1 MADTLG
7 SVGVI
12 ASTLL
17 IQWYGWT
24 GFDPIASLFIA
35 ALIMASVIPLVI
47 DCGRVLSLDLGG
59 QEVAVQRALA
69 ELSNIEG
76 VKNYANPRFWPKDA
90 ETIVG
95 SITIIV
101 ARCPQDESALQV
113 PLADVVRRVDQ
124 DLRDRIPSLQ
134 ELTIQVE

>member
-12 ASTLL
+12 LSTIL

-35 ALIMASVIPLVI
+35 TLIVASVVPLVI

-59 QEVAVQRALA
+59 NE
-69 ELSNIEG
+69 
-76 VKNYANPRFWPKDA
+76 DM
-90 ETIVG
+90 
-95 SITIIV
+95 
-101 ARCPQDESALQV
+101 
-113 PLADVVRRVDQ
+113 VRRTLSEV
-124 DLRDRIPSLQ
+124 RICSRSVIFSL
-134 ELTIQVE
+134 VSKH